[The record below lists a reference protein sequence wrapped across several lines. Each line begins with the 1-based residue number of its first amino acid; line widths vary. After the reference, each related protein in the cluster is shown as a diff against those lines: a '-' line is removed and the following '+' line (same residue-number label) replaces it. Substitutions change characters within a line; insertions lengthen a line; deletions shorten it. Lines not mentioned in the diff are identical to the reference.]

1 MKPAITLF
9 VPKKPAL
16 PVMAMLGITLGGTIV
31 PFIVIVSMFS
41 LKAGLTAICVSLA
54 TAFLCMILSLY
65 LAGVRIVESGK
76 DPHDGGSIMKVKFTD
91 ILALLIFIF
100 LFLVLSMSALSD
112 PKTNENTFNL
122 TSLISS
128 IESADC
134 KITVDGQN
142 IKPIVITRLSKM
154 EPTSN
159 DAHQEVVFTD
169 RGILTKFTHSRMI
182 IPAGAVIEGDCFK

>member
-65 LAGVRIVESGK
+65 LAGVRIVESSK
-76 DPHDGGSIMKVKFTD
+76 YPNDGGSIMKVKFTD

-100 LFLVLSMSALSD
+100 LFVLSMSSLSD
-112 PKTNENTFNL
+112 PKPNENTFNL